1 MLANAR
7 SSGKRRRLGALSGR
21 CLPPVSC
28 RSRLPGKGVARGLR
42 RAAVAACAS
51 LWLPCAPRPCG
62 PRHNSLRSLRSLR
75 SDNCRESV
83 VDARCARGHKPC
95 GARRH
100 TCAPQPPGYAFAAS
114 ASALEGPEFNATN
127 ATMPV
132 GRCAGGL
139 WVGCVRSREAEPGR
153 RTVPADCSSPG
164 EGHGACKRHGA
175 GPMARARQRASSSC
189 SRQLSERSER
199 SEHSEMCRG
208 ASGSSIA
215 GQPRR
220 SQAVCPPT
228 ACRRSGF
235 VQCRACEKQ
244 ALDLKHNA

>member
-1 MLANAR
+1 MRLRAGRAGQQSAR
-7 SSGKRRRLGALSGR
+7 SGHRRADA
-21 CLPPVSC
+21 
-28 RSRLPGKGVARGLR
+28 SRTSPRPGKGVTRGLH

-51 LWLPCAPRPCG
+51 PRLPCAPRPCG

-139 WVGCVRSREAEPGR
+139 WVGCVRSREAQDR
-153 RTVPADCSSPG
+153 WPARVSAPRPLARGSCPSAVNEVNAASC
-164 EGHGACKRHGA
+164 AA
-175 GPMARARQRASSSC
+175 GP
-189 SRQLSERSER
+189 
-199 SEHSEMCRG
+199 
-208 ASGSSIA
+208 
-215 GQPRR
+215 
-220 SQAVCPPT
+220 AV
-228 ACRRSGF
+228 
-235 VQCRACEKQ
+235 
-244 ALDLKHNA
+244 